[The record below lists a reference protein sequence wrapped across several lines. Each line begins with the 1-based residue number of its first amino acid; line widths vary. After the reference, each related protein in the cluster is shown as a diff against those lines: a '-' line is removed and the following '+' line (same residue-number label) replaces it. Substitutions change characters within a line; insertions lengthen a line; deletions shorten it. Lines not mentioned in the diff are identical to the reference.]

1 MKKKGEREKNETGR
15 EENERGR
22 EEKEREK
29 EKHEENVTFRL
40 PETAKNEALDSDFDL
55 DDFG

>member
-1 MKKKGEREKNETGR
+1 MRRGERKMRG
-15 EENERGR
+15 EE

-40 PETAKNEALDSDFDL
+40 LETAKNEALDSDFDL